1 MAYLARKEII
11 DAVLPW
17 CSPFDLVQLRRMSK
31 ATRRVIEESPGHWI
45 SARKN
50 LDNIPSPPV
59 VSAAG
64 QWSEAAYA
72 SFLFGKSACAVC
84 ARQTGGLPSSFAL
97 RFRCCSDTC
106 RTKIEKFVLLV
117 KIGTLRLTPNGI
129 SGFMCNFRHWS
140 FLAAAQ
146 AQSHD
151 ELELRPWLPP
161 QHRTGFFVP
170 ESAVTANVA
179 ELDQAFRLTMGM
191 AKRGDAL
198 EYVARTRDELKQ
210 EWARRHASWPLLLK
224 NHLDL
229 VQWAVKYCSPMVD
242 IVDPAGKIV
251 RQESIHEI
259 NVARVRRFAESQ
271 GLSPEDTL
279 ATPTIQ
285 KYLKYFSRDK
295 TPLFVSSLLLLKGSV
310 FTDLEILRLHR
321 DSFFPVSTGN
331 STAGQASRSRTMQQ
345 QATKAQRDGKSSHAS
360 EVQVHCGHKDC
371 RRNNKRYGEKG
382 LRAHTEQVHRNN

>member
-84 ARQTGGLPSSFAL
+84 ARQTEGLPSSFAL

-106 RTKIEKFVLLV
+106 RTKIE
-117 KIGTLRLTPNGI
+117 
-129 SGFMCNFRHWS
+129 SGFMCHFKHWS

-151 ELELRPWLPP
+151 ELELRQWLPP

-170 ESAVTANVA
+170 ESAVTANAA

-191 AKRGDAL
+191 AKRGDVL
-198 EYVARTRDELKQ
+198 EYVARTRDELKK

-224 NHLDL
+224 NHSEV
-229 VQWAVKYCSPMVD
+229 VQWAIEYRSPMVD
-242 IVDPAGKIV
+242 IVDPAGNVV
-251 RQESIHEI
+251 RQESIQDI
-259 NVARVRRFAESQ
+259 NVARVRKFAESQ
-271 GLSPEDTL
+271 GLSPEDTV
-279 ATPTIQ
+279 ATPTIR
-285 KYLKYFSRDK
+285 KYLKYFRRDK
-295 TPLFVSSLLLLKGSV
+295 TPIFASSLLLLKGSV

-321 DSFFPVSTGN
+321 DSFLPVSTGN
-331 STAGQASRSRTMQQ
+331 STAGQAPSRPRTVQQ